1 MQAVAVYI
9 PDNWLPSTTA
19 MRTLLLLLLLPLLT
33 GHVLVVGATNRPH
46 ALDPALRRPG
56 RFDREVAVTA
66 PNAAERCAILTHHC
80 RGFTVAGGAVMLNDI
95 AAKVSFIACILKFQ
109 QCCCQQIL

>member
-1 MQAVAVYI
+1 
-9 PDNWLPSTTA
+9 
-19 MRTLLLLLLLPLLT
+19 MRDCCCSLLT

-56 RFDREVAVTA
+56 RFDREVAVIA

-80 RGFTVAGGAVMLNDI
+80 RGFTVAGGAALLSDI
-95 AAKVSFIACILKFQ
+95 AAKASVTVHAYYILK
-109 QCCCQQIL
+109 CSL